1 MINYMASKKKPG
13 AVAEDAVSGKP
24 VKGKKRVNADGTPF
38 VPTPRRPDAVIL
50 AEYKEK
56 RERVLV
62 RHAKEL
68 ARIDAKIS
76 FFSNRGAVDPAEAE
90 ATVKEMLGKG
100 MTPEDIEALEK
111 KLRAAKKFLSG
122 KSEEDIAALKP
133 AAPVAQEW
141 DDEEDEESE
150 D

>member
-24 VKGKKRVNADGTPF
+24 VKGKKRVNPDGTPF

-111 KLRAAKKFLSG
+111 KLRAARKYLASKAP
-122 KSEEDIAALKP
+122 EDIAALV
-133 AAPVAQEW
+133 PVAQEW